1 MRREQN
7 VALLPI
13 LKTEQLAPVADNSP
27 NLAIGLL
34 THYSF
39 DLGGYSASELV
50 NRWRKDYAMNW
61 LRLAIIEALYQGRY
75 KAVSVQQILTLWHRR
90 GQATYHFN
98 MEFENL
104 ICSKL
109 PEDLTAAPNVSA
121 FLPPPSDSQEEKSN
135 KVTSFPLK
143 NHASQPVAPRL
154 KATTQKKLHS
164 YREQNQHQ
172 ISSTANTSPQ
182 EKYRQLQSS
191 PQTFT
196 SESKQKYL
204 PSEKRR
210 LSHREE
216 FSLKSQSA
224 GVEKLAK
231 FLPADVNR
239 PPIEQFTP
247 EKSHS
252 SELFTSKLR
261 AIAREE
267 TDTQNSN
274 NNK

>member
-13 LKTEQLAPVADNSP
+13 INTEQLAPVVDSSP

-121 FLPPPSDSQEEKSN
+121 FATPPSDNQGEKSH
-135 KVTSFPLK
+135 KITSLPLK
-143 NHASQPVAPRL
+143 NHASQPVVPRL
-154 KATTQKKLHS
+154 KAATQKKFHP

-172 ISSTANTSPQ
+172 TSSTVNTSPQ
-182 EKYRQLQSS
+182 EKYRQFQPS
-191 PQTFT
+191 PQTFISG
-196 SESKQKYL
+196 SEQKYL
-204 PSEKRR
+204 PSQKPN
-210 LSHREE
+210 LSHRKELL
-216 FSLKSQSA
+216 LKSQSTA
-224 GVEKLAK
+224 VDKLAK
-231 FLPADVNR
+231 FLPSDVNR

-247 EKSHS
+247 EKSDR

-267 TDTQNSN
+267 TDTQDSNSN
-274 NNK
+274 K